1 MYKMKK
7 VFSFFAM
14 IALVGMMVACGGDTV
29 SKDGKTTKNE
39 IKADDS
45 KALQMVKMS
54 DQMVNI
60 MEQEP
65 SAEGYEAMMKLTSEM
80 MKMDVSGIT
89 QEEINKVA
97 AEFDSKYAD
106 EKALQEKMATYQEKW
121 TKWATENEEEAKKI
135 TEKYINFDNIE

>member
-1 MYKMKK
+1 MKK
-7 VFSFFAM
+7 IFSFFAM
-14 IALVGMMVACGGDTV
+14 VALMGVMVACGGSDKPNKEGIT
-29 SKDGKTTKNE
+29 SKNE
-39 IKADDS
+39 IKEGDS
-45 KALQMVKMS
+45 DAQTVVKIT
-54 DQMVNI
+54 DQLINI

-121 TKWATENEEEAKKI
+121 TKWAKENEEEAKKI
-135 TEKYINFDNIE
+135 TEKYINFGNIE